1 MTLLAPFALAFVPAL
16 VPASSDAP
24 ARPADELVRAGR
36 TALEAGRTSEARA
49 LFERALAQREEP
61 ALETWLVRTLIAEG
75 RHEEALAATDRLRAV
90 GAARSDVDYLVGL
103 ASLGL
108 ARDAIDAGR
117 ADGNTSNLLTDAQTL
132 LARALAADPER
143 FADAW
148 AGLAEAAWRS
158 GALDEAE
165 RALAPA
171 LARAPED
178 AALLE
183 LAGRVGAAR
192 YQELRGA
199 DPAGARAARER
210 AERAFARRIEL
221 GGTPADEAGQA
232 ALADAWAQV
241 GHLRAWAASEAEAG
255 ATAAGAADAY
265 VEAMA
270 WDPPS
275 VDFSAVLGA
284 LAAPAFADATARAL
298 ERFDA
303 RHAAADARRATLSW
317 WDGWAHWST
326 QDLESAAASFAD
338 ALERWPA
345 YTDCHY
351 WLYRID
357 LARER
362 YAAALEHLHGFARA
376 DQDALVAQLGADA
389 AAEVG
394 RLGWLV
400 GWCADP
406 ERHEGRAR
414 NDEAAFLCEL
424 LCALE
429 PDAPRHWN
437 NLGLFLRDHGD
448 VLRAQRAGS
457 PAELADLWERSL
469 AAYERALALEPENP
483 NTVND
488 TAVLLHYYLRREPE
502 RARAMYLEAAR
513 LADVRLDGAT
523 LLPEERNAVLVA
535 RRDARNN
542 LRRLDAWL
550 ARVAAGETDLDP
562 GAVR

>member
-1 MTLLAPFALAFVPAL
+1 MTLLAPLALAVVPAL
-16 VPASSDAP
+16 LASSDAP
-24 ARPADELVRAGR
+24 PGAADELVRAGR
-36 TALEAGRTSEARA
+36 AALEAGRTGEARA

-61 ALETWLVRTLIAEG
+61 ALETWLVRTLVAEG
-75 RHEEALAATDRLRAV
+75 RHEEALAATDRLRAG

-108 ARDAIDAGR
+108 ARGAIDAGR

-148 AGLAEAAWRS
+148 VGLAEAAWRS

-171 LARAPED
+171 LAHAPDD

-183 LAGRVGAAR
+183 LAGRVGASR
-192 YQELRGA
+192 YQELRAA

-221 GGTPADEAGQA
+221 AGTPADEAGQA
-232 ALADAWAQV
+232 ALADVWAQV
-241 GHLRAWAASEAEAG
+241 GHLRAWAASDEAG
-255 ATAAGAADAY
+255 VTTAGAADAY

-326 QDLESAAASFAD
+326 QDLETAAASFAD

-345 YTDCHY
+345 YTDGHY

-362 YAAALEHLHGFARA
+362 FAAALEDLHAFARA
-376 DQDALVAQLGADA
+376 DRDALVAQLAGDT

-400 GWCADP
+400 GWCANP

-448 VLRAQRAGS
+448 ALRAERAGS

-469 AAYERALALEPENP
+469 AAYERAVALEPENP

-513 LADVRLDGAT
+513 LADLRLAGGT
-523 LLPEERNAVLVA
+523 LVPDERNAVLVA
-535 RRDARNN
+535 RRDARDN